1 MQWRKQSIKTNLEV
15 FKPAQTMWVYYLQ
28 GLVNRGLITKQ
39 DAMEKAVDK
48 NQFRGF

>member
-1 MQWRKQSIKTNLEV
+1 MSNGM
-15 FKPAQTMWVYYLQ
+15 QTMDQCLQ

-48 NQFRGF
+48 NQFRGY

>member
-1 MQWRKQSIKTNLEV
+1 MRWKKRLIKINLEV
-15 FKPAQTMWVYYLQ
+15 FKPAQTMGVYCLQ